1 LPPAPCSSLSYSVSM
16 DVFEAIEGRRSIR
29 RFQGRPLPGDI
40 LERILGAAVKAPSAG
55 NAQPW
60 RFIVVQGE
68 RLKEEL
74 VEAALGQGFLAQAPA
89 VVVVC
94 ADLIRARRAYGKR
107 GEELYCVQDTA
118 AAIQNMLLAAHAL
131 GVGSCWVGAFSEE
144 GVRRILSLPAGL
156 RPVALV
162 PLGYPAEKPPP
173 RPRRPLR
180 EVVEYR

>member
-1 LPPAPCSSLSYSVSM
+1 M

-29 RFQGRPLPGDI
+29 RFQGRPLPRDI